1 MECQQEWT
9 ECINIIEKIKF
20 IEHRNFL
27 CSFFIQ
33 EKKKMSSKH
42 YFMTSK
48 LDTNSPYYTRGYEF
62 VNGNLMYYEYF
73 KETDSKFYFNK
84 DNELVYLSTESLS
97 NSIETNPK
105 EAYIFEVTISHDNID
120 NSLIEIPEGYEVKNA
135 EEME

>member
-1 MECQQEWT
+1 
-9 ECINIIEKIKF
+9 
-20 IEHRNFL
+20 
-27 CSFFIQ
+27 
-33 EKKKMSSKH
+33 
-42 YFMTSK
+42 MTSK